1 MFSIYNIVTNRRL
14 YFIMSLCFIIPG
26 VVAMIFNTITLPTH
40 TPWKLSVDFREGTRF
55 VLKFNGSA
63 TEDGIRGAFAS
74 NGVSNPEISR
84 LGAAS
89 ENLWQVRTSFLDTTL
104 SNDIQNELEKSVSP
118 LDRGQVTV
126 ESVSPKVAGEVTQA
140 ALVSVVAASLAI
152 LLFVWYSFRKAP
164 HPIRYS
170 ICALA
175 ALAHDILIAAGMTAI
190 FSILFGWEIDALFLT
205 AMLTILGFSIQDT
218 IVVFDRI
225 RENLI
230 RHRGET
236 FTSIS
241 TRSLIETVHRSLA
254 ISLTTILVLFALLL
268 FGGASIKQFIAVL
281 LIGMVSG
288 TFSSIYNAVPLLVAW
303 EERDLWGTKRGANS
317 GALAVSGK

>member
-1 MFSIYNIVTNRRL
+1 MFSIYNIVRNRRV
-14 YFIMSLCFIIPG
+14 YFIMSLCFIVPG
-26 VVAMIFNTITLPTH
+26 ILAMIFNTITLPTH

-55 VLKFNGSA
+55 VLKFQQPA
-63 TEDGIRGAFAS
+63 TEDAIRGVFNS
-74 NGVSNPEISR
+74 NGVTNPEISR
-84 LGAAS
+84 LGAATD
-89 ENLWQVRTSFLDTTL
+89 NLWQVRSSFLDGVV
-104 SNDIQNELEKSVSP
+104 SQNIQAALDKSVAP
-118 LDRGQVTV
+118 LDRGQVSV

-140 ALVSVVAASLAI
+140 ALVSVLAASVAI
-152 LLFVWYSFRKAP
+152 LLFVWYSFRNAP

-175 ALAHDILIAAGMTAI
+175 ALAHDILVAAGMTAI

-218 IVVFDRI
+218 IVVYDRI

-241 TRSLIETVHRSLA
+241 TRSFIETVHRSLA
-254 ISLTTILVLFALLL
+254 ISLTTVLVLFALLL

-288 TFSSIYNAVPLLVAW
+288 IFSSIYNAVPLLVAW
-303 EERDLWGTKRGANS
+303 EERDLWGRKKDTQPGS
-317 GALAVSGK
+317 LAVAGK